1 MPLTE
6 KELQVFTHKIR
17 NMLSFNNEDL
27 EEIKKMTSEELLII
41 LLVLNEMFECCIN
54 IFESY

>member
-17 NMLSFNNEDL
+17 NMLSFNNEEL
-27 EEIKKMTSEELLII
+27 EEVKKMTSEELYIII
-41 LLVLNEMFECCIN
+41 LLVLNLI
-54 IFESY
+54 ESY